1 MVTLP
6 SSAPSSSSLVLNI
19 TDQSDQM
26 SDKYLNKWQIII
38 QSLALPCLNVPYRGV
53 SRQMTLF

>member
-19 TDQSDQM
+19 SDQSDQM
-26 SDKYLNKWQIII
+26 SDKY
-38 QSLALPCLNVPYRGV
+38 
-53 SRQMTLF
+53 